1 MAQAAKSTSGGRMQ
15 LLAAANIGFAVHGKD
30 NPQVRTNALDENGD
44 LKLGADK
51 KSETRDATAADKVGG
66 INLAISVGA
75 SKSESHSQSSASTA
89 HGSTLNAGG
98 NISLTAQGGG
108 ADSNLIVQGCD
119 LRSGANTLL
128 KADNEVR
135 LLAAQSTTE
144 QSSSDKAMSGSVV
157 SRLAPMAFL

>member
-1 MAQAAKSTSGGRMQ
+1 MAKTIRKS
-15 LLAAANIGFAVHGKD
+15 A
-30 NPQVRTNALDENGD
+30 PNALDENGD

-51 KSETRDATAADKVGG
+51 KPETRDATAADKAGG

-75 SKSESHSQSSASTA
+75 SKSENHSQSGASSAR
-89 HGSTLNAGG
+89 GSTLNAGG

-108 ADSNLIVQGCD
+108 ADSNVIVQGSD
-119 LRSGANTLL
+119 IRSGANTLL

-144 QSSSDKAMSGSVV
+144 QNSSNKAMSGSVGISIGIDGFLV
-157 SRLAPMAFL
+157 NAGLSGSRCIEICFSA